1 MREVLKSAASFVWAT
16 TLFSAAQ
23 LPRIVTRGGQEEGHM
38 PAASAEPPPARGR
51 LDTRSLAAI
60 GGGLAAGVGN
70 FAWSEESQRTS
81 FIAQAAAQMSATC
94 LVPLVQAPGLYVAPG
109 LSPQPVVVPHVLQ
122 TTVVGEFPLR
132 HRYNN
137 LALPGYELH
146 DCRRRRPVAPLIH
159 RDDVRQTAANLVLG
173 LPALTTDHD
182 AGRPTQ
188 LECALQLSPTLAI
201 VELGYEE
208 MLRLALSGDQPGPDD
223 TESWIREY
231 EAVVR
236 ALRHCGADVV
246 TASIPN
252 PLDTAACLSLQ
263 AAARALRV
271 SVASLQRKYG
281 LDPADRLTLGGL
293 TTAAFHLLGGAGE
306 SLQPGGVLRA
316 ADAKALAGRVDR
328 INAAIAQIA
337 ERSGAV
343 VFDLHALFESVG
355 AAGVRIGDLTITAD
369 FLGGFY
375 TINGAYPGAAGHA
388 VIANAL
394 LTCLNGAFGSAFPGV
409 DVSRVS
415 REDPVLDYRSAM
427 GTDRDFPPPATGV
440 PRPPDDAA
448 PRRRAA
454 ARPPLLRLPPNLEM
468 TLPLAGGRSY
478 HGDAIRVV
486 DCRDAAVARFGSTAD
501 VAFGGPVLFD
511 SHLSGTIRIRFS
523 PPQGNLTRF
532 ELTFDPLAGDD
543 GVLSAPMFFR
553 WPVRQC
559 RVVCEPGV
567 ISGGT
572 LDLATGEVTDL
583 HVAVRYLNS
592 ALQALVGV
600 NPRFPDQPIL
610 FPGQYGSAWARFDPR
625 EDDTLDFTFYG
636 STFLPLGGQFGNQA
650 VRWALPFAGDNGQF
664 ASMPARGM
672 ALHPHLQLTTRHS
685 ADEDELKR
693 PSAPP
698 MTTGDVPHNQVLE
711 LTLFTRRSSFGDRF
725 TLNTPELG
733 GPAVGRSH
741 LLGRLLAQTG
751 EPSGGSIPVAMWLLP
766 PGGLLG
772 QQPPGTLASLFPG
785 KLSPG
790 PVGHDE
796 HLRFPIRNYFLDAV
810 TLVDD
815 PFDAAVGLLDLNSGR
830 FLNQPLHRAFI
841 GQDLFF
847 ALIRVEPRTPK
858 DSFFFRGAAVL
869 ERDAGHSLLFRQQ
882 AIVRVPYPAG
892 FGFPAPDLTSA
903 ITVGADS
910 VLDPYLWLHAI
921 TDRTEPAAITISRDL
936 ESSTGEG
943 FSFRLELLDG
953 EAQPL
958 RFQYSNHA
966 QQGSFRLETV
976 SWFGRACLS
985 TEAGETDVFTFAGFG
1000 RWSKDPTQRAHQVAA
1015 QIAVGAEHY
1024 VSIQI
1029 DSGLVSNVNTRPVD
1043 ELAAM
1048 P

>member
-1 MREVLKSAASFVWAT
+1 MRDFLKSAASFVWAT
-16 TLFSAAQ
+16 ALFSASQ
-23 LPRIVTRGGQEEGHM
+23 LPRAVTRGPKEGHM
-38 PAASAEPPPARGR
+38 PGPSGETQSASGR
-51 LDTRSLAAI
+51 LDTRTLAAI
-60 GGGLAAGVGN
+60 GGGLTAGIGN
-70 FAWSEESQRTS
+70 FAWSEESQGTS
-81 FIAQAAAQMSATC
+81 YVAQAAVQMETTC
-94 LVPLVQAPGLYVAPG
+94 LAPLIQAPGLYGAPG
-109 LSPQPVVVPHVLQ
+109 LPIQPVVVPGVLQ
-122 TTVVGEFPLR
+122 TTVVDEFPPR
-132 HRYNN
+132 RRYNN

-146 DCRRRRPVAPLIH
+146 DCRHRRPAPPLIH

-182 AGRPTQ
+182 AARPTQ
-188 LECALQLSPTLAI
+188 LECALELRPTLAI

-208 MLRLALSGDQPGPDD
+208 ILRLLLGERRGLDD
-223 TESWIREY
+223 SVWITEY
-231 EAVVR
+231 EAVVK
-236 ALRHCGADVV
+236 ALRQCGAEVV
-246 TASIPN
+246 VASIPS
-252 PLDTAACLSLQ
+252 PLDTAACLSLD

-271 SVASLQRKYG
+271 SIASLQRRYG
-281 LDPADRLTLGGL
+281 LDAADRMTVAGL
-293 TTAAFHLLGGAGE
+293 TTAAFHLLGGAGD
-306 SLQPGGVLRA
+306 SLAAEGVVRA
-316 ADAKALAGRVDR
+316 AAAQGLAGRIER
-328 INAAIAQIA
+328 LNAAIAGIA
-337 ERSGAV
+337 DRNGAV
-343 VFDLHALFESVG
+343 VFDLHALFESVHVT
-355 AAGVRIGDLTITAD
+355 GVCIEDRTVTSD

-394 LTCLNGAFGSAFPGV
+394 LTCLNGAFGSTFPGV
-409 DVSRVS
+409 DVSRLS
-415 REDPVLDYRSAM
+415 RDDAVLDYRGAT
-427 GTDRDFPPPATGV
+427 GAERGFPPRPAAVVV
-440 PRPPDDAA
+440 PPAISDPPARRRSASRPPV
-448 PRRRAA
+448 
-454 ARPPLLRLPPNLEM
+454 LQLPPNLEI
-468 TLPLAGGRSY
+468 TLPLARHRSY

-486 DCRDAAVARFGSTAD
+486 DCRDSAVARFGSCAD

-511 SHLSGTIRIRFS
+511 SHLSGALHIRFS
-523 PPQGNLTRF
+523 PPQGSLTRF
-532 ELTFDPLAGDD
+532 EVTFDPLEGDD

-559 RVVCEPGV
+559 RVMCEPGV

-572 LDLATGEVTDL
+572 LDLATGEVTDMQ
-583 HVAVRYLNS
+583 VAVRYLNS

-600 NPRFPDQPIL
+600 NPGFPDQPIL
-610 FPGQYGSAWARFDPR
+610 FPGQYGSAWARFDSR
-625 EDDTLDFTFYG
+625 EDNSLDFTFYG
-636 STFLPLGGQFGNQA
+636 STFLPLGGQFGPDD
-650 VRWALPFAGDNGQF
+650 VRWALPFVGAGGQF

-672 ALHPHLQLTTRHS
+672 ALHPHLQLTTREI
-685 ADEDELKR
+685 ADEDALERR
-693 PSAPP
+693 PAPV
-698 MTTGDVPHNQVLE
+698 TTGQVPPNQVRE

-741 LLGRLLAQTG
+741 LLGRLLVQTG
-751 EPSGGSIPVAMWLLP
+751 EPSAGSVPVAMWLLP

-772 QQPPGTLASLFPG
+772 QQPPGALASLFPG
-785 KLSPG
+785 RLSPG

-815 PFDAAVGLLDLNSGR
+815 PFDSAVGLLDLDSGR

-858 DSFFFRGAAVL
+858 DSFFFRGTAVL
-869 ERDAGHSLLFRQQ
+869 QRDASEGLVFRQQ

-921 TDRTEPAAITISRDL
+921 TDRTEGEAVTITRDL
-936 ESSTGEG
+936 ESSTGER
-943 FSFRLELLDG
+943 FWFCLELLDG
-953 EAQPL
+953 AAQPL
-958 RFQYSNHA
+958 RFLYTNHA

-976 SWFGRACLS
+976 SWFGRSCLS
-985 TEAGETDVFTFAGFG
+985 SEAGETDVFTFTGFG

-1015 QIAVGAEHY
+1015 QIAVGNDHY

-1043 ELAAM
+1043 EVAAM